1 MALQPMMIVNIST
14 QPYETNAWN
23 ILIYCRLKMYRI
35 YQTDLCHGSFRR
47 SYILFIDEPVKWYVF
62 PIHVGHVWHW
72 TTIVSTIIPHCQQ
85 MGSGKKCHLVWMT
98 MRIRL
103 RHRWYVVI
111 LGHSIVQATMPLSS
125 MQQFNRS
132 ELICLPSIRHTLI
145 FTYPIYHITQYTG
158 KLWMYLVRA
167 NRTNTIFHTQW
178 LFGWYIK

>member
-1 MALQPMMIVNIST
+1 
-14 QPYETNAWN
+14 
-23 ILIYCRLKMYRI
+23 MYRI

-111 LGHSIVQATMPLSS
+111 LGHSIVQATMPLST

-145 FTYPIYHITQYTG
+145 FTYPIYHIFTVYREIVDVFSPGEQDEHNFPYAMTLRMVYKVMCYRCFWHRLKFMHKVFNYTVSDMCVC
-158 KLWMYLVRA
+158 KL
-167 NRTNTIFHTQW
+167 
-178 LFGWYIK
+178 